1 MIDRA
6 LQKELLQKLKDCY
19 VKGSGLTLKELET
32 SQDAEKVQFNL
43 KYLKGHGLIKSY
55 SFGHM
60 PIIRFQGMPK
70 QQDTRKPED
79 APISGEITVQGIDF
93 LENDGGLTA
102 ILGVVTIKFHQDTL
116 SELETMIQLDKTL
129 PPDEKVT
136 LLQKL
141 RSLPEE
147 GAKTLVQ
154 ELVKAGLQKAPDG
167 WNTAIHYLNNIPWG
181 QTSVG

>member
-1 MIDRA
+1 MKKSYPEA
-6 LQKELLQKLKDCY
+6 YQGELFDFTVASSRK
-19 VKGSGLTLKELET
+19 SLE
-32 SQDAEKVQFNL
+32 FNL
-43 KYLKGHGLIKSY
+43 AYLEEHQLITNSYVGVQLRMLTRDYREPPEHQTPVHGK
-55 SFGHM
+55 
-60 PIIRFQGMPK
+60 
-70 QQDTRKPED
+70 
-79 APISGEITVQGIDF
+79 ITAAGIDF

-129 PPDEKVT
+129 PPEEKVT

-167 WNTAIHYLNNIPWG
+167 WNTAIHYLNSIPWG
-181 QTSVG
+181 QTPAT

>member
-6 LQKELLQKLKDCY
+6 LQREILNDMRTVYPDKYCKKAPDQYDH
-19 VKGSGLTLKELET
+19 
-32 SQDAEKVQFNL
+32 QIINFNL
-43 KYLKGHGLIKSY
+43 MYLQEHGLIERAQ
-55 SFGHM
+55 FGNAFILDDEHEDSG
-60 PIIRFQGMPK
+60 IAIQGK
-70 QQDTRKPED
+70 
-79 APISGEITVQGIDF
+79 ITAAGIDF

-116 SELETMIQLDKTL
+116 NELETMIQLDKTL
-129 PPDEKVT
+129 PTEEKAT

-141 RSLPEE
+141 RNLPEE

-181 QTSVG
+181 QTPAG